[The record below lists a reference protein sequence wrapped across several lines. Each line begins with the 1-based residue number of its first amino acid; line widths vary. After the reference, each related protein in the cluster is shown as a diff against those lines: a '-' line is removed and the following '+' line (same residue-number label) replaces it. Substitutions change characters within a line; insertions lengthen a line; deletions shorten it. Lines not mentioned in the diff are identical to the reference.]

1 MSRLRA
7 TLAVGL
13 VLAAALALAGATVR
27 VPFVSLGPGPT
38 FDVLAPHAG
47 QPVIATTGLPSYPTG
62 GDLRMT
68 TVSIRDGLTLFEAMG
83 TWASGD
89 GQVLPRETVYPADQT
104 PQQVDASN
112 SRQFSA
118 SEESAKIAGLSYL
131 GIPLTVQVSAV
142 TPGSP
147 AANAG
152 LRQGDRL
159 LAVDGRPI
167 PNPDVLVSA
176 VSARPPGS
184 PVTLRVGRP
193 TGEVDVP
200 LRTVPRPEDPK
211 ASLIGLTPAVARA
224 DLDRVR
230 ISLQGVGGPSAG
242 LVFSLGLVDTATPGP
257 LVPPG
262 TTVAGTGTIDSEG
275 KVGPIGG
282 IPFKLRA
289 AHDVGARLF
298 LVPAANCAEAT
309 DDPPDGMVLAK
320 VSTLASAVSSVQAF
334 TAGRPVETCP

>member
-7 TLAVGL
+7 TLALGL
-13 VLAAALALAGATVR
+13 VLAAALALFGATVR
-27 VPFVSLGPGPT
+27 VPFVALGPGPT
-38 FDVLAPHAG
+38 FDVLRPEGG

-68 TVSIRDGLTLFEAMG
+68 TVSISDGLTLFDAMG
-83 TWASGD
+83 RWAAGD
-89 GQVLPRETVYPADQT
+89 SQVLPRETVYPPGQSD
-104 PQQVDASN
+104 QQVDAAN

-118 SEESAKIAGLSYL
+118 SEESAKIAGLTYL
-131 GIPLTVQVSAV
+131 GVPLTVQVSAV
-142 TPGSP
+142 SPGSP
-147 AANAG
+147 AAAAG
-152 LRQGDRL
+152 LREGDRL
-159 LAVDGRPI
+159 LAVDGRPV
-167 PNPDVLVSA
+167 PNPDTLVKTVSA
-176 VSARPPGS
+176 LPPGS
-184 PVTLRVGRP
+184 PVSLRVGRGP
-193 TGEVDVP
+193 QELVVG
-200 LRTVPRPEDPK
+200 LRTVPRPEDPR

-262 TTVAGTGTIDSEG
+262 TVVAGTGTIDSEG
-275 KVGPIGG
+275 EVGPIGG

-298 LVPAANCAEAT
+298 LVPSANCAEAV
-309 DDPPDGMVLAK
+309 DGPPDGMVLARTT
-320 VSTLASAVSSVQAF
+320 SLASAVASVQAF
-334 TAGRPVETCP
+334 TSGRPVETC